1 MRQILDLHLH
11 SRFSRACSP
20 QLTVENLGLAAQR
33 KGVDILGTADFT
45 HPAWFKELVANLEE
59 INTTGLY
66 RLKFK
71 PEVKTKFIFS
81 TEVALVYKDGGQ
93 ARRIHLVVQAP
104 NLEAVRELNQRLAA
118 SYNIRSD
125 GRPILGISA
134 PKFCELCFSINQ
146 DFLIYPAHIWTP
158 WYAVFGSKSGFNS
171 LSECFHE
178 YTDRIYAIETGL
190 SSDPEM
196 NWRLSALDKLTILS
210 NSDAHS
216 LDNIGREANI
226 MEFADD
232 SLITYRQIY
241 DNIKKRT
248 NLKATIEFYP
258 EEGRYHL
265 DGHRDCNFS
274 CQPAESRRLKNICPV
289 CGRPLTIGVLNRVEE
304 LADRPSGFK
313 PEGAVPFIKLI
324 ELDKIIADS
333 LGIKSRQSLAVKK
346 IYDRLL
352 KQLGSELN
360 ILLECD
366 VNAIAAVA
374 GNEIAA
380 GIGRARIGDLTI
392 KPGFDGQYGEVQ
404 LFPDKD
410 KQRAAKLL

>member
-20 QLTVENLGLAAQR
+20 QLTVENLGLAAQQ
-33 KGVDILGTADFT
+33 KGIDILGTADFT
-45 HPAWFKELVANLEE
+45 HPVWFKELATNLEE

-81 TEVALVYKDGGQ
+81 TEVSLVYKDGGQ
-93 ARRIHLVVQAP
+93 VRRIHLVVQAP
-104 NLEAVRELNQRLAA
+104 NMEVVQELNHKLAA
-118 SYNIRSD
+118 SYNIHSD

-134 PKFCELCFSINQ
+134 SKFCELCFSINR

-178 YTDRIYAIETGL
+178 YMDRIYAIETGL

-216 LDNIGREANI
+216 LNNIGREANI
-226 MEFADD
+226 MEFTDD

-241 DNIKKRT
+241 NNIKEKT

-258 EEGRYHL
+258 EEGRYYL

-289 CGRPLTIGVLNRVEE
+289 CGRLLTVGVLNRVEE
-304 LADRPSGFK
+304 LADRPLGFK
-313 PEGAVPFIKLI
+313 PDGAIPFIKLI

-346 IYDRLL
+346 IYNRLL
-352 KQLGSELN
+352 EQLGSELN
-360 ILLECD
+360 ILLDCD
-366 VNAIAAVA
+366 INAIAAVA

-380 GIGRARIGDLTI
+380 GIGRARTGDLII
-392 KPGFDGQYGEVQ
+392 KPGFDGRYGEVQ

-410 KQRAAKLL
+410 KQQAAKLL